1 MCLLPSA
8 RVARGSD
15 SIMRVTQR
23 SGLRVSLRS
32 LATPSQAAADA
43 AARWAKGCHPLA
55 RVQLGGWVD
64 IALYSAGELLVGA
77 DEGVELV
84 EHALLGGAAALA
96 VSQELAA

>member
-1 MCLLPSA
+1 MCLLPPA

-15 SIMRVTQR
+15 SLLHAGLWAVT
-23 SGLRVSLRS
+23 
-32 LATPSQAAADA
+32 
-43 AARWAKGCHPLA
+43 RWRGFD
-55 RVQLGGWVD
+55 GGWGD
-64 IALYSAGELLVGA
+64 IVLYSAGELLVGA